1 VTSPTDSSH
10 TEAAVAQTAQT
21 KTGVRHRAAGL
32 YRSRYSTIAKVV
44 FVVILLVWP
53 LAYKNLYYMSIMT
66 TAGLFAMLTIAVG
79 LILGQAG
86 QLSFGHSAFYGFG
99 AYTAA
104 LLSLKLHVPTL
115 AALVIGA
122 VVPGVIALIIG
133 RPVLKLR
140 YFYLA
145 LATIGL
151 GQIFMVLLIQLP
163 SITRGINGLNGIP
176 TLSIFG
182 WQVGSL
188 IRQYYVIWVPAIV
201 ILLLVQRGLKYRL
214 GRSLRALA
222 TSEIASATLGI
233 RTANWKLLAFVAS
246 AVICGLAGGL
256 FAFVT
261 MSIAPTSFTF
271 NVAVL
276 PIVMALVGGSATIW
290 GGVLGAI
297 IMTWVINYF
306 TGIQQYSGVAY
317 SVIMILLLLFLP
329 MGILGLRPSSWAWV
343 KGLVQKE
350 TLQETPV
357 AVPAAGALAVD
368 AVVAPSPVPTAQAV
382 AGPMGGGTSG
392 VLQEELASRKS
403 DRHGAALLRI
413 EDASVAF
420 GGLKAVNDVSF
431 DVKEGTITALI
442 GPNGAGKTTLFNAI
456 SRQQE
461 LSDGQIA
468 FDGTDLAKLSPAN
481 AARLGMARTFQ
492 NLRIFVNMS
501 VLENVL
507 TGCHRHERSGFW
519 SCCLGLPRQRAEER
533 RSRIRAMDALA
544 LVGLTDQASKPAA
557 SLPYGRQ
564 RLVEIARA
572 LASEPRLLML
582 DEPAAGMNASERA
595 DLVRKIQTIRDA
607 GVTVLLVE
615 HDINLVMGISDLVNV
630 LDYGKLIASGSPAA
644 VKQDQAVIEAYLGTG
659 HGKGTEVCVGPEAG
673 GAAPCAEPEV
683 ALAVADIVAAY
694 GSIQALHGVSVSVGK
709 GEVVAVLGA
718 NGAGKTTLL
727 NTISGIMRAT
737 SGKVTYLG
745 EDITAVPAEKIN
757 TRGICQIPEGRQ
769 LFPTLSVEDN
779 LLMGAS
785 GKRAWQAG
793 YADDVA
799 YVYELFPILG
809 ERRKQMAKTLS
820 GGEQQMLAIGRGLMA
835 QPTLLLLDEPSM
847 GLAPIGVERIF
858 DALTR
863 LNAQGLTMLMVEQ
876 NAEMALSLADR
887 VTVIQTG
894 AVVLTGNA
902 SDLRKDDRLRAAYL
916 GER

>member
-1 VTSPTDSSH
+1 MNK
-10 TEAAVAQTAQT
+10 ARVAFHPSYAT
-21 KTGVRHRAAGL
+21 V
-32 YRSRYSTIAKVV
+32 AKVV
-44 FVVILLVWP
+44 FVVVLLVWP
-53 LAYKNLYYMSIMT
+53 LVYKNLYAMSVMT
-66 TAGLFAMLTIAVG
+66 TAGLFAMLTLAVG

-86 QLSFGHSAFYGFG
+86 QLSFGHSAFYGMG
-99 AYTAA
+99 AYIAA
-104 LLSLKLHVPTL
+104 LLSLKLHMPTL
-115 AALVIGA
+115 PSLVIGA
-122 VVPGVIALIIG
+122 VAPGIIALIIG

-151 GQIFMVLLIQLP
+151 GQIFMVLIIQLP
-163 SITRGINGLNGIP
+163 SLTRGINGLNGIP
-176 TLSIFG
+176 SLSIFG
-182 WQVGSL
+182 FRVVAL
-188 IRQYYVIWVPAIV
+188 IRQYYVIWIIAIV
-201 ILLLVQRGLKYRL
+201 VLLLVQRGLKYRL
-214 GRSLRALA
+214 GRSLRAIA
-222 TSEIASATLGI
+222 TSEIASSTLGI

-256 FAFVT
+256 FAFFT
-261 MSIAPTSFTF
+261 RSIAPTSFTF

-276 PIVMALVGGSATIW
+276 PIVMSLVGGASTIW

-297 IMTWVINYF
+297 IMTWIVNYF
-306 TGIQQYSGVAY
+306 TGMQQYSGVAY

-329 MGILGLRPSSWAWV
+329 MGILGIHPSSRSRLVRLFKKESLEEKPEAGHGQGPAPASV
-343 KGLVQKE
+343 ERAGSGSQLPSPASQEGAATTARFGSGL
-350 TLQETPV
+350 LQEDL
-357 AVPAAGALAVD
+357 ARRQSGKPAE
-368 AVVAPSPVPTAQAV
+368 
-382 AGPMGGGTSG
+382 GP
-392 VLQEELASRKS
+392 
-403 DRHGAALLRI
+403 LLRI
-413 EDASVAF
+413 EAASIAF
-420 GGLKAVNDVSF
+420 GGLKAVNEVSF

-456 SRQQE
+456 NRQQK
-461 LSDGQIA
+461 LAGGRIT
-468 FDGTDLAKLSPAN
+468 FDGVDLSTLSPAN

-507 TGCHRHERSGFW
+507 VGCHRHERSGFW

-533 RSRIRAMDALA
+533 RSRMRAMDALA
-544 LVGLTDQASKPAA
+544 LIGLVEEADKPAV
-557 SLPYGRQ
+557 SLPYGKQ

-572 LASEPRLLML
+572 LASEPRLLLL
-582 DEPAAGMNASERA
+582 DEPAAGMNRSERA
-595 DLVRKIQTIRDA
+595 DLVRKIAAIRAA
-607 GVTVLLVE
+607 GITVLLVE
-615 HDINLVMGISDLVNV
+615 HDINLVMGISDVVNV
-630 LDYGKLIASGSPAA
+630 LDYGKLIASGSPEA
-644 VKQDQAVIEAYLGTG
+644 VKQDQKVIEAYLGRG
-659 HGKGTEVCVGPEAG
+659 REKGEVCVAAEG
-673 GAAPCAEPEV
+673 GDEEPCAPAED
-683 ALAVADIVAAY
+683 ALVVKDVVTAY
-694 GSIQALHGVSVSVGK
+694 GSIQALHGVSLTVGR

-727 NTISGIMRAT
+727 NTVCGILRPSSGT
-737 SGKVTYLG
+737 VTYLG
-745 EDITAVPAEKIN
+745 EDITSMPAEKIV

-785 GKRAWQAG
+785 GKREWQKG
-793 YADDVA
+793 YADDLA
-799 YVYELFPILG
+799 YVYELFPVLG
-809 ERRKQMAKTLS
+809 ERRKQLAKTLS

-835 QPTLLLLDEPSM
+835 QPSLLLLDEPSM

-894 AVVLTGNA
+894 LVVLAGKA
-902 SDLRKDDRLRAAYL
+902 SDLRTDDRLRAAYL